1 MVVNCVLQKYN
12 FLLRFASMQKM
23 LYLCGG
29 IRNYGIMTNT
39 RLRTLFL
46 FVSMVIVIV
55 SVLFTNNIA
64 NQLAD
69 EERKKIEIWADA
81 TRQFILADENTDV
94 DFVSSIMEN
103 NTTIPVYMVD
113 SLGRFLFS
121 RNVKE
126 PKQNVGKF
134 YAERIAELRETQE
147 PIEVRI
153 ADDVCQYIYYD
164 ESTLLRQL
172 HYFPYVQFTI
182 IFLFVFI
189 SLYVVHTMQR
199 SEQNRVWVGL
209 SKETAH
215 QLGTPISSLLAW
227 QELLT
232 AKYPD
237 DKLIPE
243 MEKDITRLQTIADRF
258 SKIGSEP
265 NLERKDIV
273 PLLQET
279 VTYMQKRTSAKVM
292 YSVYAVRDGGEIKPI
307 YVMVNAPLF
316 SWVLENLCKN
326 AVDAMEGR
334 GAISFA
340 FQQDEKHLH
349 IDISDTGKGLRSRD
363 FQRVFDP
370 GFTTKKRGWGLGL
383 SLAKRIIEDYHGGK
397 IFVLR
402 STVGQGTTFRIT
414 LPYYAALNIQEG

>member
-1 MVVNCVLQKYN
+1 
-12 FLLRFASMQKM
+12 
-23 LYLCGG
+23 
-29 IRNYGIMTNT
+29 MTNT

-46 FVSMVIVIV
+46 FVALLIVIV
-55 SVLFTNNIA
+55 SVLFTNNLA
-64 NQLAD
+64 NQLAE

-113 SLGRFLFS
+113 SAGNFLFS
-121 RNVKE
+121 RNVQE
-126 PKQNVGKF
+126 PKQNIGQF
-134 YAERIAELRETQE
+134 YKERIAELREIQE

-189 SLYVVHTMQR
+189 SLYVVHTTQR

-243 MEKDITRLQTIADRF
+243 MDKDITRLQTIADRF

-265 NLERKDIV
+265 SLERTNVV
-273 PLLQET
+273 PLVQET
-279 VTYMQKRTSAKVM
+279 IAYMQKRTSSKV
-292 YSVYAVRDGGEIKPI
+292 VYNIEQIANQPI

-326 AVDAMEGR
+326 AVDAMEGK
-334 GAISFA
+334 GNISFA
-340 FQQDEKHLH
+340 IQQDEKHLH
-349 IDISDTGKGLRSRD
+349 IDITDTGKGLRSRD

-383 SLAKRIIEDYHGGK
+383 SLAKRIVEDYHGGK
-397 IFVLR
+397 IQVLR
-402 STVGQGTTFRIT
+402 SAIGQGTTFRIT
-414 LPYYAALNIQEG
+414 LPYYAAFNIQEANS

>member
-1 MVVNCVLQKYN
+1 
-12 FLLRFASMQKM
+12 
-23 LYLCGG
+23 
-29 IRNYGIMTNT
+29 MTNT
-39 RLRTLFL
+39 RLRTIFL
-46 FVSMVIVIV
+46 FIALVIVIV
-55 SVLFTNNIA
+55 SVLFTNNLA

-81 TRQFILADENTDV
+81 TRQFILADEDTDV

-113 SLGRFLFS
+113 NAGNFLFS
-121 RNVKE
+121 RNVQE
-126 PKQNVGKF
+126 PKQNIGKF
-134 YAERIAELRETQE
+134 YAERIAELRGKQE

-182 IFLFVFI
+182 IFLFAFI
-189 SLYVVHTMQR
+189 LLYVVHTMQR

-215 QLGTPISSLLAW
+215 QLGTPISSLMAW
-227 QELLT
+227 QELLM

-237 DKLIPE
+237 DTLIPE
-243 MEKDITRLQTIADRF
+243 MEQDITRLQTIADRF

-265 NLERKDIV
+265 SLERMDVVPIV
-273 PLLQET
+273 YST
-279 VTYMQKRTSAKVM
+279 VTYMQKRTSTKVA
-292 YSVYAVRDGGEIKPI
+292 YNVSARGEKPI
-307 YVMVNAPLF
+307 YVMLNAPLF
-316 SWVLENLCKN
+316 SWVLENMCKN
-326 AVDAMEGR
+326 AVDAMEGK

-349 IDISDTGKGLRSRD
+349 IDISDTGKGLRARD

-383 SLAKRIIEDYHGGK
+383 SLAKRIVEDYHGGK
-397 IFVLR
+397 IQVLR
-402 STVGQGTTFRIT
+402 SVVGQGTTFRIT
-414 LPYYAALNIQEG
+414 LPYYAVMNLREE